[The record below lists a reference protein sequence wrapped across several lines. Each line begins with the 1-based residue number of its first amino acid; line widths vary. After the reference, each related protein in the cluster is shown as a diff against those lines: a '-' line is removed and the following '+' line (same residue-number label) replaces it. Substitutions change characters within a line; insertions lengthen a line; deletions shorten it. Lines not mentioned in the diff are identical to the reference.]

1 MAANDHSVAIGQV
14 GSLGTL
20 NVEARTVHMNF
31 HVPAPSSSSAE
42 AVGPSPLDTAD
53 AVSLGPLASTEAQGL
68 LDRANQ
74 LAADDPRA
82 ALELF
87 REVQR
92 RLVAAG
98 FPIHAAE
105 FDHRVAAL
113 CVSTGEED
121 TAVRLMLQ
129 SLWEADISGSS
140 MRADRV
146 LGALRNL
153 AGFPDFPKGSEEP
166 LTARLGAAVEIAEF
180 VSDHLQTPVP
190 LPIEIPSE
198 AISLVDAE
206 DRART
211 VLFAA
216 ESALGDDNLAWIV
229 NNRQVITTAA
239 DEIAH
244 TLPEIALRLRLAS
257 ADATG
262 EWGDLLHA
270 ASSGIA
276 RNLKALVLARHARHK
291 LLQAVPIEAD
301 RDWRAAVNEACL
313 SERYT
318 DAADWLL
325 SQRFVANRFGVL
337 ADDKWHPLAQALLN
351 MPSKARIVAGAESV
365 RELGLAALHFNSP
378 RIAAINL
385 RRHLLEGIR
394 SASFFDERDA
404 RGLLGA
410 HYLACGELPLAAF
423 YTIGAGN
430 YKESRDVAKAFG
442 DTYHD
447 VTELIK
453 SPLSWVCASALEF
466 TTQQADLIPDNDLNS
481 VVAQALSTI
490 DDVASG
496 ARLDSPVFS
505 PQMRRSAYGLLA
517 AVSERLT
524 ACDAETVLK
533 LLSGFVECEKH
544 HYRPTDE
551 SHVLIA
557 AGIAQTHTGELR
569 GAAVKQLIGLYG
581 RASHAFGD
589 SARRALAAN
598 FDQVRD
604 RLHEMAEG
612 THLDAAAFL
621 AWQDPADTTTDAAQ
635 AAAQRL
641 CQPAKSGP
649 NGFGVGT
656 GAVNDSLL
664 AASLSEPE
672 RISCIEMLFKKAESS
687 WEPATNRDDYLR
699 AASNLVNGIPGDT
712 RRTYFTK
719 ALSFASDMPHS
730 KADAFQASMSS
741 PLSAMRVNDG
751 SDCRPAAVYLAGR
764 LADTVEEKQ
773 RVRDAALRLVGVG
786 TDEDYRVTKTLQ
798 LVQSQLDG
806 SVGLLAQGSWT
817 LKSLAAML
825 WVESTTLPDEVGI
838 ALSRD
843 PDVRVR
849 KALARALSSSPN
861 RADSIARITLA
872 QDPRWSVRT
881 LSNNRSTD
889 R

>member
-276 RNLKALVLARHARHK
+276 RNLKALVLAR
-291 LLQAVPIEAD
+291 
-301 RDWRAAVNEACL
+301 
-313 SERYT
+313 
-318 DAADWLL
+318 
-325 SQRFVANRFGVL
+325 
-337 ADDKWHPLAQALLN
+337 
-351 MPSKARIVAGAESV
+351 
-365 RELGLAALHFNSP
+365 
-378 RIAAINL
+378 
-385 RRHLLEGIR
+385 
-394 SASFFDERDA
+394 
-404 RGLLGA
+404 
-410 HYLACGELPLAAF
+410 
-423 YTIGAGN
+423 
-430 YKESRDVAKAFG
+430 
-442 DTYHD
+442 
-447 VTELIK
+447 
-453 SPLSWVCASALEF
+453 
-466 TTQQADLIPDNDLNS
+466 
-481 VVAQALSTI
+481 
-490 DDVASG
+490 
-496 ARLDSPVFS
+496 
-505 PQMRRSAYGLLA
+505 
-517 AVSERLT
+517 
-524 ACDAETVLK
+524 
-533 LLSGFVECEKH
+533 
-544 HYRPTDE
+544 
-551 SHVLIA
+551 
-557 AGIAQTHTGELR
+557 
-569 GAAVKQLIGLYG
+569 
-581 RASHAFGD
+581 
-589 SARRALAAN
+589 
-598 FDQVRD
+598 
-604 RLHEMAEG
+604 
-612 THLDAAAFL
+612 
-621 AWQDPADTTTDAAQ
+621 
-635 AAAQRL
+635 
-641 CQPAKSGP
+641 
-649 NGFGVGT
+649 
-656 GAVNDSLL
+656 
-664 AASLSEPE
+664 
-672 RISCIEMLFKKAESS
+672 
-687 WEPATNRDDYLR
+687 
-699 AASNLVNGIPGDT
+699 
-712 RRTYFTK
+712 
-719 ALSFASDMPHS
+719 
-730 KADAFQASMSS
+730 
-741 PLSAMRVNDG
+741 
-751 SDCRPAAVYLAGR
+751 
-764 LADTVEEKQ
+764 
-773 RVRDAALRLVGVG
+773 
-786 TDEDYRVTKTLQ
+786 
-798 LVQSQLDG
+798 
-806 SVGLLAQGSWT
+806 
-817 LKSLAAML
+817 
-825 WVESTTLPDEVGI
+825 
-838 ALSRD
+838 
-843 PDVRVR
+843 
-849 KALARALSSSPN
+849 
-861 RADSIARITLA
+861 
-872 QDPRWSVRT
+872 
-881 LSNNRSTD
+881 
-889 R
+889 